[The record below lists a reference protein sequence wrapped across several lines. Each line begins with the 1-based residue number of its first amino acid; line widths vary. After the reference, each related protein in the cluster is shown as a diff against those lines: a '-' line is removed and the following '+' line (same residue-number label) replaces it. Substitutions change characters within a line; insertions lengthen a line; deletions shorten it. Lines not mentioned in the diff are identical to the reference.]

1 VDGARTSLVR
11 NAVPVVTHTGRMRN
25 HVLERTNWRV
35 FAILLAAGLS
45 GVLAL
50 LPLMVD
56 LVESQAFGPVPDMP
70 LAAVI
75 GLALLQNGVL
85 LALFIFIGLRLSER
99 LGLRMPLVLALA
111 NGQPVQNVM
120 AFVRPGV
127 LLGAATGVALIG
139 LEALLFLRHLPP
151 ALAALFD
158 VPLWKRLLGG
168 VIYGGI
174 TEELIMR
181 LFLLSSIAWLLA
193 KVLKTPSGAPRSG
206 VFWLAIVIVAI
217 LFGLGHLPITAALT
231 PLTSLLVV
239 RALVLNG
246 VAGIVFGYLYW
257 RHGLESAMLG
267 HMSAHL
273 VMQWPGVL
281 LLKSL
286 M

>member
-1 VDGARTSLVR
+1 MLGS
-11 NAVPVVTHTGRMRN
+11 
-25 HVLERTNWRV
+25 TNWRA
-35 FAILLAAGLS
+35 FAILLGAGLL
-45 GVLAL
+45 GVLAV

-56 LVESQAFGPVPDMP
+56 MVRSQAFGPVPDIP
-70 LAAVI
+70 LPAVI
-75 GLALLQNGVL
+75 GLGLLQNGVL
-85 LALFIFIGLRLSER
+85 LALFIFIGLKLSER
-99 LGLRMPLVLALA
+99 LGLRMPLVHALA
-111 NGQPVQNVM
+111 DRQPVQDVM

-127 LLGAATGVALIG
+127 LLGAATGVALVG

-151 ALAALFD
+151 ALDALFD

-168 VIYGGI
+168 VVYGGI

-193 KVLKTPSGAPRSG
+193 KLPKTPSGVPRAG
-206 VFWLAIVIVAI
+206 VFWLAIVTVAI
-217 LFGLGHLPITAALT
+217 LFGLGHLPVTAALT
-231 PLTSLLVV
+231 PLTGLLVV

-246 VAGIVFGYLYW
+246 VAGVVYGYLYW

-267 HMSAHL
+267 HMSTHL